1 MFEVGFGEILMLAL
15 VTLLVVGP
23 EQIPKVARTVGLWV
37 GRMRR
42 LVNSVRADME
52 RELRAEEMKEFLRQ
66 QKLQTP
72 IEELIE
78 TNTKTLNITN
88 YNTIPTTS
96 SLATTTAS
104 TPTKET

>member
-72 IEELIE
+72 IDELIE

-88 YNTIPTTS
+88 YNTITTTS